1 MFTHSPQQIIPPL
14 PSVILKFALGL
25 LKGLVGGKCLAG
37 GGVREILKKI
47 GTLFFFQQYK
57 KNKKMHKFR
66 ENIYF

>member
-25 LKGLVGGKCLAG
+25 LNMLGGLSWGEIFDG

-47 GTLFFFQQYK
+47 GTLFFFQHFK
-57 KNKKMHKFR
+57 NKNKKKA
-66 ENIYF
+66 